1 MSYKAVRQASRSK
14 RNRPDVPASFY
25 WWPITNAKI
34 RKAAKQIAD
43 AVHPEKIIL
52 FGSFAYGKPTL
63 DSDVDLLIIMETPN
77 GEWALTEA
85 IRDAL
90 PRRSYSVDLLVRSQA
105 EIDRRIAA
113 DDWFLEEV
121 VSKGTVLYERDDSRV
136 GAQSRKRLRRRSS
149 G

>member
-1 MSYKAVRQASRSK
+1 MEHQPPTDPIQLR
-14 RNRPDVPASFY
+14 VPAVY
-25 WWPITNAKI
+25 DRKRVPRHAI
-34 RKAAKQIAD
+34 RALARLIAEKFD
-43 AVHPEKIIL
+43 PEKIVL
-52 FGSFAYGKPTL
+52 FGSHAYGHPKPW
-63 DSDVDLLIIMETPN
+63 SDVDLLIIMETPN